1 MTTMLLLLASALLI
15 GTGLGLIWRDV
26 LGKRR
31 DAFVLSRDSSGTAA
45 LESDVEIAVS
55 RPPASAP
62 LAMAR
67 GGMHEPQEASL
78 GGKLRSLAGTGA
90 SAEAGLLRPDA
101 GRPSATAL
109 QWATLQPVIS
119 TAVEQVNSVLAGAG
133 VAIGTQGEPSLG
145 SNKAYGSE
153 RRILVAGKS
162 LALLRLECTPGGRL
176 KASVTADDETLADQI
191 NGDASTLASRAD
203 IARVSDLLSECLK
216 PVASYA
222 VGSAGDAE
230 RRVSE
235 ADWNTTEAIVVAAL
249 KAGNGALSQA
259 GARLVPLATP
269 AWDAQLKR
277 HRMPVAVQ
285 VFGNDVA
292 RMHIDRLEQEVEVAV
307 GVPDARLAD
316 LARRQ
321 RMPLQ
326 GMTMHALAEMI
337 AGCAWPAIAHYRE
350 THPRA

>member
-1 MTTMLLLLASALLI
+1 MTTVLLLLASALLI

-31 DAFVLSRDSSGTAA
+31 DAFVLSRDSSGAAA
-45 LESDVEIAVS
+45 LEPDVEITVS

-62 LAMAR
+62 LPTAPGGAR
-67 GGMHEPQEASL
+67 EPPSSL
-78 GGKLRSLAGTGA
+78 SGKLRSLGGTDTV
-90 SAEAGLLRPDA
+90 AEAGLVGSDV

-109 QWATLQPVIS
+109 QWATLQPVIN

-133 VAIGTQGEPSLG
+133 VAIGTPTEPSLG
-145 SNKAYGSE
+145 TNKAYGSD
-153 RRILVAGKS
+153 RHILVAGQS
-162 LALLRLECTPGGRL
+162 LALLRLECTPAGRL
-176 KASVTADDETLADQI
+176 RASVTTHDEALAEKI
-191 NGDASTLASRAD
+191 NGDASTLAGRAD

-230 RRVSE
+230 RRASE
-235 ADWNTTEAIVVAAL
+235 AEWKAAEDIVIAAL
-249 KAGNGALSQA
+249 KVGNGALSQA

-285 VFGNDVA
+285 VFGKDVA
-292 RMHIDRLEQEVEVAV
+292 RMHIDLLAQEVEVAV

-337 AGCAWPAIAHYRE
+337 AGCAWPAIARYRE
-350 THPRA
+350 MRPPA